1 MNKVINVSNLIF
13 KVCSSDSSSSSSEE
27 EEGAT
32 EDQRE
37 KIKLEKFVRKATQKH
52 QELKEG
58 KQIKDGCQYENPHMG
73 PEDPSKKKIPII
85 FFKAKLSEIAKYFQ
99 KCKS

>member
-1 MNKVINVSNLIF
+1 MNKVINVSNLKF

-27 EEGAT
+27 DEGPADD
-32 EDQRE
+32 ERE

-58 KQIKDGCQYENPHMG
+58 KQIKDGCQYENPQMG
-73 PEDPSKKKIPII
+73 PEDPSDKKNTIGDGGST
-85 FFKAKLSEIAKYFQ
+85 AL
-99 KCKS
+99 